1 MHLFELRSCLKLT
14 MSRSSAK
21 KISRFGSVDPVEF
34 RNQNYGSKRTDNST
48 KFAFAVMSEF
58 MKDRGKQNVDLVS
71 LSTEE
76 LNIILQDLSANVK
89 AKNGEMYKKNSLLNL
104 WQGLNRYFKD
114 NDKRFDIISDSAFDM
129 ANNCFNALLRK
140 TREVGKGDVDHHVFQ
155 YQVKQTFP
163 TFNYDLLSQK

>member
-1 MHLFELRSCLKLT
+1 M
-14 MSRSSAK
+14 
-21 KISRFGSVDPVEF
+21 SRFGSVDHVEF
-34 RNQNYGSKRTDNST
+34 RNQNYRSKRTDNST

-58 MKDRGKQNVDLVS
+58 MKDRGKQDVDLVS

-76 LNIILQDLSANVK
+76 LNIILQDFKANVK

-104 WQGLNRYFKD
+104 RQGLDRYFKD

-155 YQVKQTFP
+155 YQVKQIFP